1 MEILV
6 EQVCRSFGEK
16 HVLRDVS
23 FRVPEGG
30 TLVLTGESG
39 SGKTTLLR
47 ILLGLDKADSGSVRF
62 GERAPQ
68 SFGVVFQEDRLVETC
83 SALENVRMILRNT
96 SSRPSDDEIRSALLE
111 LLPEES
117 LALPIAKFSG
127 GMKRRLA
134 VVRAMLSDGEVLL
147 MDEPLT
153 GLDEEN
159 RAKVLRFIAA
169 HQNGR
174 PVIFT
179 AHEMDDLPGYEEY
192 RLPVL

>member
-1 MEILV
+1 MKIIV
-6 EQVCRSFGEK
+6 ENISKNYGEK
-16 HVLRDVS
+16 VVLRDVS
-23 FRVPEGG
+23 FTVPEGG

-47 ILLGLDKADSGSVRF
+47 ILLGLEIASEGLVRF
-62 GERAPQ
+62 EPAAPR
-68 SFGVVFQEDRLVETC
+68 SFGAVFQEDRLAETC
-83 SALENVRMILRNT
+83 TALENVRMILRNT
-96 SSRPSDDEIRSALLE
+96 SSRPSDGEIRNALLE

-117 LALPIAKFSG
+117 LALPAAKFSG

-159 RAKVLRFIAA
+159 RMKVLRFIAA

-174 PVIFT
+174 PLIFT
-179 AHEMDDLPGYEEY
+179 AHDMEDLPGYQEF
-192 RLPVL
+192 RIPTL

>member
-62 GERAPQ
+62 GERTPQ

-117 LALPIAKFSG
+117 LALPAAKFSG

-174 PVIFT
+174 PLIFT